1 MLPLVALVG
10 RPNVGKS
17 TIFNALTRTRDA
29 LVHDQP
35 GVTRDRNYGVC
46 RLDEDNHFLVVDT
59 GGIAEEEEGLAG
71 ATTRQARAAAA
82 EADLILFVVDA
93 RDGSSAMD
101 DEILAWL
108 RKLSR
113 PTLLLINKID
123 GTDED
128 SVRSEFARYGFSEM
142 LTVSAAHRQGLDDL
156 LEEVV
161 QRLPEEGSGEELDN
175 DPNRIRIAFVG
186 RPNVGK
192 STLTNA
198 LVGAKVS
205 IVSNRPQTTR
215 HRLLGIATYPE
226 GQLVLVDTPGLH
238 KVQKRAMN
246 RVMNRAARG
255 SLEGVDAG
263 LLVIEA
269 GRWDEEDS
277 LAFNVLRDA
286 GIPVVLV
293 VNKID
298 RLKDKGALLPFLQE
312 VTAGRDFSSVHPI
325 SAQKRNGL
333 EALVRDVLALLPEAP
348 PMFGEDEITD
358 RSQRFLAGEL
368 VREQLMRQL
377 GEELPY
383 ATTVEIERFTE
394 DGNLLRIGAVIWVE
408 REGQKAIVIGKGGTR
423 LKEIGAK
430 SRLQMERLF
439 GAKVFLETWVR
450 VREGWSDDEA
460 ALKAFGYE

>member
-1 MLPLVALVG
+1 M
-10 RPNVGKS
+10 
-17 TIFNALTRTRDA
+17 I
-29 LVHDQP
+29 
-35 GVTRDRNYGVC
+35 
-46 RLDEDNHFLVVDT
+46 
-59 GGIAEEEEGLAG
+59 
-71 ATTRQARAAAA
+71 
-82 EADLILFVVDA
+82 
-93 RDGSSAMD
+93 
-101 DEILAWL
+101 
-108 RKLSR
+108 
-113 PTLLLINKID
+113 
-123 GTDED
+123 
-128 SVRSEFARYGFSEM
+128 
-142 LTVSAAHRQGLDDL
+142 
-156 LEEVV
+156 
-161 QRLPEEGSGEELDN
+161 
-175 DPNRIRIAFVG
+175 G

-215 HRLLGIATYPE
+215 HRLLGIATFPA
-226 GQLVLVDTPGLH
+226 GQIVLVDTPGLH
-238 KVQKRAMN
+238 REQGKFKASAMS

-255 SLEGVDAG
+255 SLEDVDAA

-269 GRWDEEDS
+269 GRWDEEDT
-277 LAFNVLRDA
+277 LVYNVLSDA
-286 GIPVVLV
+286 GIPVVLI
-293 VNKID
+293 VNKVD
-298 RLKDKGALLPFLQE
+298 RLKDKSSLLPFLAQVSE
-312 VTAGRDFSSVHPI
+312 GRAFAAVHPV
-325 SAQKRNGL
+325 SALKRKGL
-333 EALVRDVLALLPEAP
+333 EALVKDVLALLPEAP

-383 ATTVEIERFTE
+383 ATTVEIERFAE

-430 SRLQMERLF
+430 ARQQMERLF

-450 VREGWSDDEA
+450 VREGWSDDES